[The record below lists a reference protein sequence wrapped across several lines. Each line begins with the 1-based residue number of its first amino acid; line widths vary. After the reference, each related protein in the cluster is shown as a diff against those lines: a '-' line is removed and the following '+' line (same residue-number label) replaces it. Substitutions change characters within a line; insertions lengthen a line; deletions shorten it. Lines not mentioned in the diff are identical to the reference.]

1 MTSNIGSRDD
11 YSKKYQQGVSNFL
24 LSLMND
30 VDALKKDE
38 QVYLIGKII
47 LSEVVSFVPG
57 CGDLAEKAVRSAL
70 SSDANAD
77 AVIDA
82 VRPLL
87 GVIGNVY
94 WNRPNE
100 LISVAVYVK
109 EIFQNHDNGIN
120 IAHLEA
126 QDSYYV
132 DNYNQKHGIRMP
144 VVELRDSADF
154 GRVSFKDY
162 NDIDLF
168 THDGKK
174 NLVSVAGAKAVKS
187 EIKRCLP
194 GYAVGYYSY
203 AAEEG
208 MELFVPVNQRYI
220 LNMMSY
226 SIKPKHTVSYN
237 AFYQSVS
244 PNSAHRIRAD
254 KGSFSDWYFMNSDFL
269 QRGVNMN
276 F

>member
-1 MTSNIGSRDD
+1 MLIRRMYGTPLKKMAPLVTELAVCLPAGATHIYSKIKDGSIRTKDDTKANYDANIATYLLLEEMTSNIGSRDD
-11 YSKKYQQGVSNFL
+11 YSKKYQQGVSSFL

-38 QVYLIGKII
+38 LVYLIGKII
-47 LSEVVSFVPG
+47 LSEAVSFVPG

-126 QDSYYV
+126 QDSYY
-132 DNYNQKHGIRMP
+132 NYVASHVCSSIR
-144 VVELRDSADF
+144 R
-154 GRVSFKDY
+154 
-162 NDIDLF
+162 
-168 THDGKK
+168 
-174 NLVSVAGAKAVKS
+174 
-187 EIKRCLP
+187 
-194 GYAVGYYSY
+194 
-203 AAEEG
+203 
-208 MELFVPVNQRYI
+208 
-220 LNMMSY
+220 
-226 SIKPKHTVSYN
+226 
-237 AFYQSVS
+237 
-244 PNSAHRIRAD
+244 
-254 KGSFSDWYFMNSDFL
+254 
-269 QRGVNMN
+269 
-276 F
+276 

>member
-11 YSKKYQQGVSNFL
+11 YSKKYQQGVSSFL

-38 QVYLIGKII
+38 LVYLIGKII
-47 LSEVVSFVPG
+47 LSEAVSFVPG

-187 EIKRCLP
+187 EIKKGWNCL
-194 GYAVGYYSY
+194 
-203 AAEEG
+203 
-208 MELFVPVNQRYI
+208 FR
-220 LNMMSY
+220 
-226 SIKPKHTVSYN
+226 SINGTS
-237 AFYQSVS
+237 
-244 PNSAHRIRAD
+244 
-254 KGSFSDWYFMNSDFL
+254 
-269 QRGVNMN
+269 
-276 F
+276 